1 MKCTLVVRTP
11 LMKVHHGVMWVLLLA
26 LVVAARIHWPEPEE
40 PEILAYRGVSD
51 ETFSTLRRHAL
62 RFAEARARD
71 GFELTDGPNAAS
83 SFQVQC
89 RGVPVL
95 YVERQHLLLL
105 IRLPLGAG
113 RRAPAIFHL
122 QGTLQWPL
130 QPLSYLEQLLAGAQ
144 EPTVQDR
151 LLLMAAGGVPED
163 ERCGVLK

>member
-11 LMKVHHGVMWVLLLA
+11 LVKVHQGMMWVLFLA

-51 ETFSTLRRHAL
+51 EAFWTLRRHAL

-71 GFELTDGPNAAS
+71 GFEFLDGPNAAS
-83 SFQVQC
+83 SFQIHC

-95 YVERQHLLLL
+95 YVERLEHLLL
-105 IRLPLGAG
+105 ISLPLGAG
-113 RRAPAIFHL
+113 RRAPAIFYL
-122 QGTLQWPL
+122 QATLEWPL
-130 QPLSYLEQLLAGAQ
+130 HPLSYLEQFLAGVQ

-151 LLLMAAGGVPED
+151 LLLMVAGGVPEE
-163 ERCGVLK
+163 ERCE

>member
-1 MKCTLVVRTP
+1 MLVVRTP
-11 LMKVHHGVMWVLLLA
+11 LMKVHQGMMWLLFLV
-26 LVVAARIHWPEPEE
+26 LVVAARIHWLEPEE

-83 SFQVQC
+83 SFQIQC
-89 RGVPVL
+89 RSVPVL
-95 YVERQHLLLL
+95 YVERQPPLLL

-113 RRAPAIFHL
+113 RRAPAIFYL
-122 QGTLQWPL
+122 QATLEWPL
-130 QPLSYLEQLLAGAQ
+130 HPLSYLEQFLAGVQ

-151 LLLMAAGGVPED
+151 LLLMVAGGVPED
-163 ERCGVLK
+163 ERCE

>member
-11 LMKVHHGVMWVLLLA
+11 LVKVHHGMMWALFLA

-51 ETFSTLRRHAL
+51 EAHWTLRRHAL

-71 GFELTDGPNAAS
+71 GFEFTDGPNAAS

-95 YVERQHLLLL
+95 YVERQQFLLL

-122 QGTLQWPL
+122 QATLEWPL
-130 QPLSYLEQLLAGAQ
+130 QPLSYLEQFLAGVQ

-151 LLLMAAGGVPED
+151 LLLLVTGGVPED
-163 ERCGVLK
+163 ERCRG

>member
-11 LMKVHHGVMWVLLLA
+11 LVKVHHGMMWVLFLA

-51 ETFSTLRRHAL
+51 EAFSTLRRHAL

-71 GFELTDGPNAAS
+71 GFEFTDGPNAAS
-83 SFQVQC
+83 SFQIQC

-95 YVERQHLLLL
+95 YVERQPPLLL

-113 RRAPAIFHL
+113 QRAPAIFHL
-122 QGTLQWPL
+122 QATLEWPL
-130 QPLSYLEQLLAGAQ
+130 QPLNYLEQFLAGGQ

-151 LLLMAAGGVPED
+151 LLLMVTGGVPED
-163 ERCGVLK
+163 ERCK

>member
-1 MKCTLVVRTP
+1 VKCTLVVRTP
-11 LMKVHHGVMWVLLLA
+11 LVKVHQGMMWVLFLA

-51 ETFSTLRRHAL
+51 EAFWTLRRHAL

-71 GFELTDGPNAAS
+71 GFEFTDGPNAAS

-95 YVERQHLLLL
+95 YVERQQFLLL

-122 QGTLQWPL
+122 QATLEWPL
-130 QPLSYLEQLLAGAQ
+130 QPLSYLEQFLAGVQ

-151 LLLMAAGGVPED
+151 LLLMVAGGVPED
-163 ERCGVLK
+163 ERCE

>member
-11 LMKVHHGVMWVLLLA
+11 LVKVHQGMMWVLFLA

-51 ETFSTLRRHAL
+51 EAFWTLRRHAL

-71 GFELTDGPNAAS
+71 VFEFTDVPNAAS

-95 YVERQHLLLL
+95 YVERQQFLLL

-122 QGTLQWPL
+122 QATMEWPL
-130 QPLSYLEQLLAGAQ
+130 QPLSYLEQFLAGVQ

-151 LLLMAAGGVPED
+151 LLLLVTGGVPED
-163 ERCGVLK
+163 ERCK

>member
-1 MKCTLVVRTP
+1 MKCTLVVHTP
-11 LMKVHHGVMWVLLLA
+11 LMKVHHGMMWLLLLA

-51 ETFSTLRRHAL
+51 ETFWTLRRHAL

-83 SFQVQC
+83 SFQIQC

-95 YVERQHLLLL
+95 YVERQESLLL
-105 IRLPLGAG
+105 ISLPLGAA
-113 RRAPAIFHL
+113 RRAPAIFFL
-122 QGTLQWPL
+122 QATLAWPL
-130 QPLSYLEQLLAGAQ
+130 QPLSYLDQVLEGVQ

-163 ERCGVLK
+163 ERCDR

>member
-1 MKCTLVVRTP
+1 MRCTLVVRTP

-51 ETFSTLRRHAL
+51 ETFSTLCRHAL

-71 GFELTDGPNAAS
+71 GFEFLDGPNVAS
-83 SFQVQC
+83 SFQIEC

-95 YVERQHLLLL
+95 YVERQQSLLL

-113 RRAPAIFHL
+113 RRAPVIFFL
-122 QGTLQWPL
+122 QATLQWPL
-130 QPLSYLEQLLAGAQ
+130 QPLSYLEQLLAG
-144 EPTVQDR
+144 VQDR
-151 LLLMAAGGVPED
+151 LLLMVAGGVPEE
-163 ERCGVLK
+163 ERCE

>member
-11 LMKVHHGVMWVLLLA
+11 LMKVHHAVMWVLLLA

-51 ETFSTLRRHAL
+51 EAFSTLRRRAL

-71 GFELTDGPNAAS
+71 GFEFTEGPNATS
-83 SFQVQC
+83 SFYIEC

-95 YVERQHLLLL
+95 YVERRHPLVL
-105 IRLPLGAG
+105 ISLPPGAG
-113 RRAPAIFHL
+113 RRAPAIFYL
-122 QGTLQWPL
+122 QATLQWPL
-130 QPLSYLEQLLAGAQ
+130 QPLSYLEQFLAGVQ

-151 LLLMAAGGVPED
+151 LLLMVAGGLPEE
-163 ERCGVLK
+163 ERCE

>member
-11 LMKVHHGVMWVLLLA
+11 LMKVHHGMMWVLFLA

-40 PEILAYRGVSD
+40 PEILAYRGLSD
-51 ETFSTLRRHAL
+51 EAFWTLRRHAL

-71 GFELTDGPNAAS
+71 GFEFTDGPNAAS

-95 YVERQHLLLL
+95 YVERQQFLLL

-113 RRAPAIFHL
+113 RRAPAIFSL
-122 QGTLQWPL
+122 QAALQWPV
-130 QPLSYLEQLLAGAQ
+130 QPLSYLEQFLAGVQ

-151 LLLMAAGGVPED
+151 LLLMVAGGVPED
-163 ERCGVLK
+163 ERCE